1 MTLPCGFIAGTAGP
15 DSIAP
20 YYGKDDG
27 MAHMVGRG
35 WAMTLLV
42 AAACVPAPLPAQPLA
57 NGATAPSTF
66 IVSCDCAT
74 SAKRARVQR
83 RIERA
88 GGRILY
94 SYATIGGFAV
104 TARRPQDGAALRRRL
119 ERVAGIQS
127 VQPDSVIRLAPPG
140 APQ

>member
-1 MTLPCGFIAGTAGP
+1 MTIP
-15 DSIAP
+15 
-20 YYGKDDG
+20 
-27 MAHMVGRG
+27 VGRG
-35 WAMTLLV
+35 WALTLLV
-42 AAACVPAPLPAQPLA
+42 AAACVPAPLPARPVA

-104 TARRPQDGAALRRRL
+104 TARRPRDGAALRRRL
-119 ERVAGIQS
+119 ARVAGIQS

>member
-1 MTLPCGFIAGTAGP
+1 MT
-15 DSIAP
+15 
-20 YYGKDDG
+20 
-27 MAHMVGRG
+27 HMVGRG
-35 WAMTLLV
+35 WALTLLV
-42 AAACVPAPLPAQPLA
+42 AAASVPAPLLARPLA
-57 NGATAPSTF
+57 NGASAPSTF

-74 SAKRARVQR
+74 PAKRARVQR

-94 SYATIGGFAV
+94 PYASIGGFAV

-119 ERVAGIQS
+119 THIPGIQS
-127 VQPDSVIRLAPPG
+127 VHPDTAIRLAPPG

>member
-1 MTLPCGFIAGTAGP
+1 
-15 DSIAP
+15 
-20 YYGKDDG
+20 
-27 MAHMVGRG
+27 MAHIIGRG
-35 WAMTLLV
+35 WPLTLLV
-42 AAACVPAPLPAQPLA
+42 VAACVPAPLPARPLA
-57 NGATAPSTF
+57 DGATAPSTF

-127 VQPDSVIRLAPPG
+127 IQPDSVIRLAPPG

>member
-1 MTLPCGFIAGTAGP
+1 MTIL
-15 DSIAP
+15 
-20 YYGKDDG
+20 
-27 MAHMVGRG
+27 VGRG
-35 WAMTLLV
+35 WALTLLA
-42 AAACVPAPLPAQPLA
+42 AAACVPAPLLA
-57 NGATAPSTF
+57 REASAPSTF

-74 SAKRARVQR
+74 SAKRTRVQR

-104 TARRPQDGAALRRRL
+104 TARRPQGGAALRRRL

>member
-1 MTLPCGFIAGTAGP
+1 
-15 DSIAP
+15 
-20 YYGKDDG
+20 
-27 MAHMVGRG
+27 
-35 WAMTLLV
+35 MTLLM
-42 AAACVPAPLPAQPLA
+42 AAACVPAPLLARPLA
-57 NGATAPSTF
+57 NGASGPSTF

-104 TARRPQDGAALRRRL
+104 TARRPRDGAALRRRL
-119 ERVAGIQS
+119 AHIPGIQS
-127 VQPDSVIRLAPPG
+127 VQPDSVIRLARPG